1 MKIDEVV
8 NTKAKIDSVKPNK
21 SATIDNGDGT
31 KTVVDLKKNPNAL
44 SQDEK
49 GNVKFNKNPN
59 PNTPAKTRIRPGQK
73 VVTDET

>member
-1 MKIDEVV
+1 MKISEVV
-8 NTKAKIDSVKPNK
+8 NTKAKIDTVKPNN

-44 SQDEK
+44 SKDDK
-49 GNVKFNKNPN
+49 GNVKLNKTPN
-59 PNTPAKTRIRPGQK
+59 PNAKKSSFIRPGQK

>member
-1 MKIDEVV
+1 MKISEVV
-8 NTKAKIDSVKPNK
+8 SKAKIDSVKPNN

-31 KTVVDLKKNPNAL
+31 KTIVDLKKNPNAL

-49 GNVKFNKNPN
+49 GNVKFSKNPS
-59 PNTPAKTRIRPGQK
+59 PNTPAKTRIKPGQK